1 MCIFLGMDAENPPA
15 EELSSQLQL
24 LYDQV
29 PSTCCASSG
38 ECCAL
43 SETEFADGYATM
55 FPLYSAEYLNI
66 AAYVRSK
73 FPAPRQ
79 EELFAFR
86 EERPRRCP
94 FLGENHACTIYPVR
108 PLICRTYAV
117 MDRPRIERALEQYR
131 DLMPETWLTGFA
143 RRESIMLCPRV
154 QVTQPAKLEG
164 HIYNLI
170 TSYYERALR
179 QLHSTLEMADPERR
193 EALGA
198 AGQREWPLTWTW
210 GGFNALC
217 AAPIAWVRAHLKGY
231 AVKAELMDLV

>member
-1 MCIFLGMDAENPPA
+1 MEARPLPA
-15 EELSSQLQL
+15 EDLSSQLQL

-43 SETEFADGYATM
+43 TEAEFDQGYATM

-66 AAYVRSK
+66 AAYVRAK
-73 FPAPRQ
+73 FPAERQ
-79 EELFAFR
+79 EELLGFT

-94 FLGENHACTIYPVR
+94 FLGENKACTIYPVR

-117 MDRPRIERALEQYR
+117 MDQQRIDQALEQYR
-131 DLMPETWLTGFA
+131 EVLPETWLRSFA
-143 RRESIMLCPRV
+143 RREGSMLCPRV
-154 QVTQPAKLEG
+154 RVTQPAKLEG

-179 QLHSTLEMADPERR
+179 QLHSRLELAAPERLELLKGFTGR
-193 EALGA
+193 
-198 AGQREWPLTWTW
+198 REWPLNWTW

-217 AAPIAWVRAHLKGY
+217 AAPLGWVRAHLKGY
-231 AVKAELMDLV
+231 AKKAELMDVV

>member
-1 MCIFLGMDAENPPA
+1 MEAKLPPA
-15 EELSSQLQL
+15 EDLSSQLQI

-29 PSTCCASSG
+29 HSTCCASSG

-43 SETEFADGYATM
+43 SDTEFDQGYATM

-66 AAYVRSK
+66 AAYVREQ
-73 FPAPRQ
+73 FPVQRQ
-79 EELFAFR
+79 RELFAFT

-117 MDRPRIERALEQYR
+117 MDRQRIDQALEQYR
-131 DLMPETWLTGFA
+131 DVLPETWLKGFA
-143 RRESIMLCPRV
+143 RREGSMLCPRV
-154 QVTQPAKLEG
+154 RVTQPEKLER

-170 TSYYERALR
+170 TSVYERALR
-179 QLHSTLEMADPERR
+179 QLHSTLELADGERR
-193 EALGA
+193 QVLRA
-198 AGQREWPLTWTW
+198 AGHREWPLNWTW

-217 AAPIAWVRAHLKGY
+217 AAPMAWVQGHFKGY
-231 AVKAELMDLV
+231 AKKAELMDIV

>member
-1 MCIFLGMDAENPPA
+1 MEAQALPA
-15 EELSSQLQL
+15 EDLSSQLQS

-43 SETEFADGYATM
+43 TETEFDQGWATM

-66 AAYVRSK
+66 AEYVRTHFS
-73 FPAPRQ
+73 PQRQ
-79 EELFAFR
+79 EELFSFT

-94 FLGENHACTIYPVR
+94 FLGENRACTIYAVR

-117 MDRPRIERALEQYR
+117 MDRQRIAQAMERYR
-131 DLMPETWLTGFA
+131 DLLPETWLKGFA
-143 RRESIMLCPRV
+143 RREGSMLCPRV
-154 QVTQPAKLEG
+154 RVMQPEKLER

-170 TSYYERALR
+170 TSVYERALR
-179 QLHSTLEMADPERR
+179 RLHLKLELAGPERR
-193 EALGA
+193 DLLGKIT
-198 AGQREWPLTWTW
+198 GRRDWPLNWTW

-217 AAPIAWVRAHLKGY
+217 AAPVEWVRAHFKGY
-231 AVKAELMDLV
+231 CKKAELMDEV